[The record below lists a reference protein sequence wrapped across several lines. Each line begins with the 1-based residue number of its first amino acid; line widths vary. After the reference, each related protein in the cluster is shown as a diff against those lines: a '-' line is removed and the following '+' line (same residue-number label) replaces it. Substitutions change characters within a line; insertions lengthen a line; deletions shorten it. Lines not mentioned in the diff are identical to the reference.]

1 MADMALQTAAM
12 FSAVNVLLLIGLMA
26 VYGNSFRKI
35 QAEFT
40 LGLMF
45 LAGLFLVQN
54 LLAVYS
60 YAAMF
65 MYFATGA
72 GPLVLAITL
81 VQTAGLAVLFWLS
94 VR

>member
-1 MADMALQTAAM
+1 MADVALQTATV
-12 FSAVNVLLLIGLMA
+12 FSLVNVLLLIGLLA

-35 QAEFT
+35 RARFT
-40 LGLMF
+40 LGLLF
-45 LAGLFLVQN
+45 FAGLFLVQN
-54 LLAVYS
+54 LIAVYS

-65 MYFATGA
+65 MYFAAGA

-81 VQTAGLAVLFWLS
+81 VQTTGLAVLFWLS

>member
-1 MADMALQTAAM
+1 MADMALQTAAV
-12 FSAVNVLLLIGLMA
+12 FSAVNVLLLIGLM
-26 VYGNSFRKI
+26 VIYGNSFRKVR
-35 QAEFT
+35 AEFT
-40 LGLMF
+40 LGLLF
-45 LAGLFLVQN
+45 FSSLFLVQN

-65 MYFATGA
+65 MFFAAGA
-72 GPLVLAITL
+72 GPLVLAIAI

>member
-1 MADMALQTAAM
+1 MVDVALQTAAG
-12 FSAVNVLLLIGLMA
+12 FSVVNVLLLIGLLA
-26 VYGNSFRKI
+26 VYGNSFRKVR
-35 QAEFT
+35 AEFT
-40 LGLMF
+40 SGLLF
-45 LAGLFLVQN
+45 FAGLFLVQN

-65 MYFATGA
+65 MYFAAGA
-72 GPLVLAITL
+72 GPLVLTITL

>member
-1 MADMALQTAAM
+1 MADVALQMAAV
-12 FSAVNVLLLIGLMA
+12 FSVVNMLLLIGLLA

-35 QAEFT
+35 RAEFT
-40 LGLMF
+40 IGLLF
-45 LAGLFLVQN
+45 FAGLFLVQN

-65 MYFATGA
+65 MYFAAGA
-72 GPLVLAITL
+72 GSLVLTITL